1 MLLGAGAKAPF
12 RLAGRVL
19 RAHAR
24 VAWGCAWAPC
34 GRVFAT
40 GARDCSVKLWRI
52 AAPGEAGANWRALS
66 YPQFCNVGFGLQQ
79 S

>member
-1 MLLGAGAKAPF
+1 M
-12 RLAGRVL
+12 AGRVL

-40 GARDCSVKLWRI
+40 GARDCSVKLWRT
-52 AAPGEAGANWRALS
+52 AAPGEAGRDFRAFIVKVS
-66 YPQFCNVGFGLQQ
+66 IGSGF
-79 S
+79 SKHMS

>member
-1 MLLGAGAKAPF
+1 MGAGAKAPF

-24 VAWGCAWAPC
+24 VAWGCAWAPG

-40 GARDCSVKLWRI
+40 GARDCSVKLWRT
-52 AAPGEAGANWRALS
+52 AAPGEAGGALRR
-66 YPQFCNVGFGLQQ
+66 LILITIL
-79 S
+79 